1 MEPRR
6 KIYIGGHGSSAMTLE
21 KVVGESSSIK
31 NTARLIKL
39 YAIGT
44 NKEIDWAEKEMPQSY
59 SSRGK
64 NWSRLQ
70 MTASVF
76 LLGGAFLQGHDN
88 PQGAAAG
95 LAVSLYVALDGCW
108 RARERDDY
116 SAFSHFSSGF
126 IGSIRSGLSRIKG
139 YYGKTHERK
148 V

>member
-6 KIYIGGHGSSAMTLE
+6 KIYIGSHGSIAMTLE
-21 KVVGESSSIK
+21 KVVSENPVK
-31 NTARLIKL
+31 NTARLINL

-44 NKEIDWAEKEMPQSY
+44 NEEIDRAEKEMPASY
-59 SSRGK
+59 FSRCKSGT
-64 NWSRLQ
+64 RLQ

-76 LLGGAFLQGHDN
+76 LLGGAFLQGPDN
-88 PQGAAAG
+88 PQMAAAG
-95 LAVSLYVALDGCW
+95 IAAGLYVALDGAW